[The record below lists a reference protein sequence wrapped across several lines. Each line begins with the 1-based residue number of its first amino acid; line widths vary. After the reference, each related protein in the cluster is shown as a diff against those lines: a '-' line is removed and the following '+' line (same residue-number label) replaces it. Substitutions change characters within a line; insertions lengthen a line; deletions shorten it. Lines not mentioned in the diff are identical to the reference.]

1 MVLRQSRFMVCATHS
16 PFNGVYTMSTVMTVA
31 DLLRTCSFDLIPSHL
46 KTIYKEIQRVASPS
60 RRHGFEDYSY
70 RHLTESTD
78 ISGVIPPVLIGC
90 MSEVDIEISED
101 PRINDVLTMQPDRNF
116 VVDGVNR
123 LSTCATILGG
133 YDQSLLKKVKES
145 DARLKRRVELSTLLQ
160 SLSVQVVFIFRK
172 DRALSKADFAQVF
185 ADVNGQAAPMSTN
198 KLMKLVRTDAV
209 VDFAREIGSLP
220 IILSHGGMSSEA
232 STVTL
237 KSEFI
242 LTLNT
247 ITRFILGA
255 LGGERMQS
263 KVRGVREMPDGAIL
277 SQKHLEPIKMI

>member
-1 MVLRQSRFMVCATHS
+1 
-16 PFNGVYTMSTVMTVA
+16 
-31 DLLRTCSFDLIPSHL
+31 
-46 KTIYKEIQRVASPS
+46 
-60 RRHGFEDYSY
+60 
-70 RHLTESTD
+70 
-78 ISGVIPPVLIGC
+78 
-90 MSEVDIEISED
+90 
-101 PRINDVLTMQPDRNF
+101 
-116 VVDGVNR
+116 
-123 LSTCATILGG
+123 
-133 YDQSLLKKVKES
+133 
-145 DARLKRRVELSTLLQ
+145 
-160 SLSVQVVFIFRK
+160 FIFRK

-198 KLMKLVRTDAV
+198 KLMKLARTDAV

-220 IILSHGGMSSEA
+220 IVLSHGGMSSEA

-255 LGGERMQS
+255 LGGERMQG

-277 SQKHLEPIKMI
+277 SQKHLE